1 MARRNAINLMHAI
14 INNSCTCPAHSH
26 NYSSGHPQVLGART
40 GKMEYAFEMSSSTV
54 RFGPGVSAELG
65 ADLVN
70 SGAMSVCLVTD
81 VNVAKLPSVRTA
93 FDSLRRNGIKYEV
106 YDKTRIEPTD
116 ESLWDA
122 VTFARG
128 RKFDAFVAIGGGSV
142 IDTCKVA
149 NLFACDKDAEF
160 LDYVN
165 KPIGSG
171 KEISVNLSPMIALP
185 TTSGTGSE
193 TTGVAIFDYK
203 KLHAKTGIS
212 SKFLKPKLAIIDPLH
227 TLSQPERVTA
237 FCGFDVFCHALES
250 FTAVDYRER
259 GHAPSDPSL
268 RPPYQGRNPI
278 SDVWARYALKI
289 INENFTDAIYQSD
302 NLEARSRMHLA
313 STMAGVGFG
322 NAGVHLCHGLS
333 YPISGNVRQYKPHGY
348 ANTHAIVPHGLSVV
362 ISAPAVFQFT
372 APACPERHL
381 EAAQLLGADTTNA
394 KLADSGKIL
403 ADTIRGFMQR
413 AGIENGLKALG
424 FNNSDIPA
432 LVEGTLPQERITKL
446 APREQNREDLA
457 LLFENSM
464 EIY

>member
-1 MARRNAINLMHAI
+1 MSRKSAINLMQAI
-14 INNSCTCPAHSH
+14 VSKSCPAHSH
-26 NYSSGHPQVLGART
+26 GYSSGTLASQA
-40 GKMEYAFEMSSSTV
+40 GKKEYAFEMSSSTV

-65 ADLVN
+65 ANLRN
-70 SGAMSVCLVTD
+70 WGAKSICLITD
-81 VNVAKLPSVRTA
+81 INVAKLPSVRTA
-93 FDSLRRNGIKYEV
+93 LDSLSRHGIQYEV
-106 YDKTRIEPTD
+106 YDKTRVEPTD
-116 ESLWDA
+116 ESLWAA

-128 RKFDAFVAIGGGSV
+128 KQFDAFVAIGGGSV

-149 NLFACDKDAEF
+149 NLFSCDKEAEF

-171 KEISVNLSPMIALP
+171 KEINVDLKPLIALP

-212 SKFLKPKLAIIDPLH
+212 SKFSKPKLAIIDPLH
-227 TLSQPERVTA
+227 TLTQPERVTA

-259 GHAPSDPSL
+259 GPAPADPSL

-278 SDVWARYALKI
+278 SDVWARYALQI
-289 INENFTDAIYQSD
+289 IRENFINAIYEPD

-333 YPISGNVRQYKPHGY
+333 YPISGNVRQYRPAGY
-348 ANTHAIVPHGLSVV
+348 ADTHAIVPHGLSVV
-362 ISAPAVFQFT
+362 MSAPAVFQFT
-372 APACPERHL
+372 AAACPERHL
-381 EAAQLLGADTTNA
+381 EAAKILGADTSNS
-394 KLADSGKIL
+394 KLSDAGRIL
-403 ADTIRGFMQR
+403 ADTVRTFMQR

-424 FNNSDIPA
+424 FNSGDIPA

-446 APREQNREDLA
+446 APREQSHEDLA
-457 LLFENSM
+457 KLFENSM